1 MTPTPLTPSAL
12 PPGPGARPRRW
23 RLAGILLALKLALV
37 VVLAG
42 AGLRPSPG
50 HAASEASPASAFA
63 AFGRAT
69 QGDDDQ
75 IEPAAQQF
83 AQLAQARPGDPLML
97 AYAGASEALRA
108 TTTML
113 PWRKMQHAEDGL
125 ARLDKALSLL
135 QAGAHEGPG
144 PRGTPVALDV
154 RFVAANTFL
163 ALPSFFNRQ
172 ARGAQLLSEVLGSPL
187 LARSPLPFQGSV
199 WMRAAE
205 QARSE
210 QRPDDARRW
219 LQQVVARG
227 APQAAQ
233 AQAQLKALG
242 A

>member
-1 MTPTPLTPSAL
+1 MHPTALTSTAPL
-12 PPGPGARPRRW
+12 PGPTWLQRLWRRPAS
-23 RLAGILLALKLALV
+23 LALLALS
-37 VVLAG
+37 LAG
-42 AGLRPSPG
+42 TGLAPSVGQAAGP
-50 HAASEASPASAFA
+50 ASPASAFA
-63 AFGRAT
+63 AFSQAT
-69 QGDDDQ
+69 QGDEDQ

-97 AYAGASEALRA
+97 AYAGASQAMLA
-108 TTTML
+108 TTTSL

-135 QAGAHEGPG
+135 QAGTHEGPG

-172 ARGAQLLSEVLGSPL
+172 ARGAQLLAEVLGSPL
-187 LARSPLPFQGSV
+187 LAQAPLAFQGSV

-205 QARSE
+205 QARDD
-210 QRPDDARRW
+210 RRTDDARRW

>member
-1 MTPTPLTPSAL
+1 MHPIPLTPAT
-12 PPGPGARPRRW
+12 PWPGSTLLRRLW
-23 RLAGILLALKLALV
+23 RSPAGVALLALS
-37 VVLAG
+37 LAG
-42 AGLRPSPG
+42 AGLAPAVG
-50 HAASEASPASAFA
+50 QAASDASPASAFA
-63 AFGRAT
+63 AFTLAT
-69 QGDDDQ
+69 QGDEDQ

-97 AYAGASEALRA
+97 AYAGASQAMRA
-108 TTTML
+108 TTTAL

-135 QAGAHEGPG
+135 QPGAHEGPG

-172 ARGAQLLSEVLGSPL
+172 ARGAQLLAEVLGSPL
-187 LARSPLPFQGSV
+187 LAQAPLPFQGSV
-199 WMRAAE
+199 WMRAAQ
-205 QARSE
+205 QARDDRRTE
-210 QRPDDARRW
+210 DARRW

-242 A
+242 T